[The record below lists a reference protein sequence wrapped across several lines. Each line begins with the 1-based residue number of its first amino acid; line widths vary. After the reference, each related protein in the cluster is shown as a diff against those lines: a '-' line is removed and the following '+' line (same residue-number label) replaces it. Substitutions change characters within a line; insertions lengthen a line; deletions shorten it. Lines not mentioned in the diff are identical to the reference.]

1 MSVLIWFQAVCKG
14 YQQTPKI
21 TTSNETVKLFSRSR
35 LNLSSPESLVYRTLP
50 VSVFVFSD
58 IIALLGTN
66 VNVYL
71 DSTKYMVCIEQYDL
85 GSYSVLNLRTFTI
98 DFVK

>member
-66 VNVYL
+66 VYL

-85 GSYSVLNLRTFTI
+85 GLYSVLNLRTFTI
-98 DFVK
+98 YFVK